1 MQEKCLKMLSFSYP
15 KEIPSLLQLGLI
27 NPLGTRGVYG
37 KGVVPQWPY
46 NQHGG
51 LEKSPQ
57 THLAPAPQVFN
68 LELNKHLWLVPVGD
82 ASWLNFNS
90 SPSQK
95 GSQQGLW
102 KAPRSKDEGYLI
114 HSLVLGLCRPAA
126 RRSTVKKKNKT
137 GPQPSVGGETPPD
150 TGK

>member
-1 MQEKCLKMLSFSYP
+1 MQEKCLKTLSFSYP
-15 KEIPSLLQLGLI
+15 KEIPSLLQLGSI

-37 KGVVPQWPY
+37 KGEVPQWPY

-51 LEKSPQ
+51 GLDKSPQ

-102 KAPRSKDEGYLI
+102 KGPDRWMKDI
-114 HSLVLGLCRPAA
+114 
-126 RRSTVKKKNKT
+126 
-137 GPQPSVGGETPPD
+137 
-150 TGK
+150 